1 MEGFPGGSVGKES
14 ACNAEDLGLSL
25 GLGRSPGEGNGSTL
39 QYSGLENSVD
49 CIVQGVVKSWTWLS
63 KFRFHFHFL
72 SMEFSRQGYWSG
84 LPFPSP
90 RDLPNSGIKPGS
102 PALKAVSLPSETP
115 EKPENVLVTQ
125 LHITLSNPMDC
136 SPRLFYPWNSLGKN
150 TGVNSHSLL
159 QGIFPSQGW
168 NPSPEDQVNYIMIK
182 APIPSTSYIE

>member
-1 MEGFPGGSVGKES
+1 MSDTFATP
-14 ACNAEDLGLSL
+14 
-25 GLGRSPGEGNGSTL
+25 
-39 QYSGLENSVD
+39 
-49 CIVQGVVKSWTWLS
+49 WTVT
-63 KFRFHFHFL
+63 HQAPL
-72 SMEFSRQGYWSG
+72 SMRFPRQECWSG